1 MTTTVGL
8 RKVTKVQGSQH
19 AGILDGWSMPS
30 SVEDLARINV
40 IYGGNGSGKSTLA
53 RVLSQMTTEE
63 PSDTVLHVDVHDA
76 EATKRQVSDRSD
88 PFWSRLRVFD
98 KQFVSKN
105 LLFDL
110 NGRSDALPLLVLGEP
125 NVQRDQRIA
134 EIDARLEELSS
145 TLLGR
150 RKAADSANKAAR
162 KLATDTAR
170 TIGQELQ
177 AAGSRYSA
185 RGYNARRVRE
195 ALQGIDE
202 VVHQRSDEEMAA
214 DLRVV
219 QGQRLDPID
228 PIAQVTFNLQELQDD
243 VSSVLRQTI
252 TNAALEGLS
261 GNPASE
267 SWVQQGLRL
276 HNHRDQCLF
285 CASTITEERR
295 QALENHFDESFKR
308 LQGQLQTLDQRL
320 EREEQTLEDTL
331 TTVRLYTDLLDQ
343 YQACV
348 RQLSNAAEAYRE
360 RIAALRSRIAQ
371 KRASPFGVLEI
382 DQLPGAVSLS
392 LEPLNGVLKQHN
404 TRSASYQEAVNDA
417 ARRVE
422 QARLA
427 SIVADYRAHLA
438 EAKEQSE
445 SADELQNEQTA
456 LSAERERINVTDLD
470 PSPLA
475 EELTRDVA
483 SLLGRDELVFAK
495 QDDRYSIQRNG
506 KPATALSEGE
516 QTAISL
522 LYFLCSLR
530 DEKTRNIN
538 AIVVIDDPV
547 SSLDQEILVGA
558 SSHLWGTLV
567 GNSSHQVILLTHSFE
582 LFRMWSNQLDR
593 LPPNVKKYC
602 KYSIYELR
610 AHYQNRPDGT
620 ARRRPTMIS
629 WTDEKLRKKLR
640 SHYHYLFWRVADV
653 LRADATEGD
662 LVTELEASAIIPN
675 AARQMLEAFLA
686 FKYPA
691 RSATSKDLCA
701 EPLKPR
707 PSPIPC
713 GNELLD
719 SFIANHITKKP
730 TSVNPSGS
738 VKQSP
743 SCVRH
748 SSSLTQSTPVTSMK
762 CARPSISTPPRSL
775 AHRTSL
781 AFSLVRACVRF
792 DEYWAWTRHLLAST
806 LATPSSDPHRVP
818 VRSHELSVP
827 THSCEPLE

>member
-1 MTTTVGL
+1 
-8 RKVTKVQGSQH
+8 
-19 AGILDGWSMPS
+19 MPS

-76 EATKRQVSDRSD
+76 AATKRQVSDRSD

-98 KQFVSKN
+98 KQFVRKN

-145 TLLGR
+145 ALPGT
-150 RKAADSANKAAR
+150 RKAAESASKAAR

-185 RGYNARRVRE
+185 RGYDARRVSE
-195 ALQGIDE
+195 ALPGIDD
-202 VVHQRSDEEMAA
+202 VAHQRSDEEMAA

-219 QGQRLDPID
+219 QGQRLDRID
-228 PIAQVTFNLQELQDD
+228 PIALVTFNLQAIQDD

-261 GNPASE
+261 GNPANE

-276 HNHRDQCLF
+276 HDHRDQCLF

-308 LQGQLQTLDQRL
+308 LQEQLQTLDQRL
-320 EREEQTLEDTL
+320 EREEQTLGDTL
-331 TTVRLYTDLLDQ
+331 TSVREPGHLYTDLLDQ

-348 RQLSNAAEAYRE
+348 RQLSDAAEAYRE
-360 RIAALRSRIAQ
+360 RIAALRSQIAQ
-371 KRASPFGVLEI
+371 KHASPFGVLEI
-382 DQLPGAVSLS
+382 DQLPGAVSIS
-392 LEPLNGVLKQHN
+392 LEPLNDVLNQHN
-404 TRSASYQEAVNDA
+404 TRSASYQEAVNNA
-417 ARRVE
+417 AQRVE

-427 SIVADYRAHLA
+427 SIVTDYRAHLA
-438 EAKEQSE
+438 EADELSA
-445 SADELQNEQTA
+445 SADELQKEQTT

-495 QDDRYSIQRNG
+495 QDNSYSIQRNG

-538 AIVVIDDPV
+538 GIVVIDDPV

-558 SSHLWGTLV
+558 SSHLWSTLV
-567 GNSSHQVILLTHSFE
+567 GNSSQHQVILLTHSFE

-593 LPPNVKKYC
+593 LPPSVKKDC

-610 AHYQNRPDGT
+610 ARYQNRPDGT
-620 ARRRPTMIS
+620 AHRRPTMIS

-640 SHYHYLFWRVADV
+640 SQYHYLFWRVADV
-653 LRADATEGD
+653 LRTDATEGD
-662 LVTELEASAIIPN
+662 LATELEASAIIPN

-686 FKYPA
+686 FKYP
-691 RSATSKDLCA
+691 SKIGDFEGSMRRA
-701 EPLKPR
+701 FEAKAVADPLRQRVTRFVHRQSHNEEADISKPVR
-707 PSPIPC
+707 I
-713 GNELLD
+713 GEAITVLRAGFE
-719 SFIANHITKKP
+719 FINAVDPDH
-730 TSVNPSGS
+730 
-738 VKQSP
+738 
-743 SCVRH
+743 
-748 SSSLTQSTPVTSMK
+748 
-762 CARPSISTPPRSL
+762 
-775 AHRTSL
+775 
-781 AFSLVRACVRF
+781 F
-792 DEYWAWTRHLLAST
+792 DEMCAALDLNTAEILGA
-806 LATPSSDPHRVP
+806 ADAAGV
-818 VRSHELSVP
+818 
-827 THSCEPLE
+827 

>member
-1 MTTTVGL
+1 M
-8 RKVTKVQGSQH
+8 RKVTRVQGSQH

-53 RVLSQMTTEE
+53 RVLSQMTSEE
-63 PSDTVLHVDVHDA
+63 PSDTVLHIDVHDA
-76 EATKRQVSDRSD
+76 AATKRQVSDRSD

-145 TLLGR
+145 TLPGT
-150 RKAADSANKAAR
+150 RKAADSASKAAR

-177 AAGSRYSA
+177 AAGGRYSA
-185 RGYNARRVRE
+185 RGYDARRVSE
-195 ALQGIDE
+195 ALPGIDE

-228 PIAQVTFNLQELQDD
+228 PIAQVTFNLQAIQDD

-261 GNPASE
+261 GNPANE

-276 HNHRDQCLF
+276 HGHRDQCLF

-308 LQGQLQTLDQRL
+308 LQEQLQTLDQRL
-320 EREEQTLEDTL
+320 EREEQTLGDTL
-331 TTVRLYTDLLDQ
+331 TSVREPGHLYTDLLDQ

-360 RIAALRSRIAQ
+360 RIAALRSQIAQ
-371 KRASPFGVLEI
+371 KHASPFGVLEI
-382 DQLPGAVSLS
+382 DQLPGAVSIS
-392 LEPLNGVLKQHN
+392 LEPLNDVLKQHN

-427 SIVADYRAHLA
+427 SIVADYSARLA

-445 SADELQNEQTA
+445 SADELQKEQTA

-538 AIVVIDDPV
+538 ATVVIDDPV

-558 SSHLWGTLV
+558 SSHLWSTLV
-567 GNSSHQVILLTHSFE
+567 GNSSQHQVILLTHSFE

-593 LPPNVKKYC
+593 LPPSVKKDC

-610 AHYQNRPDGT
+610 ARYQNHPDGT
-620 ARRRPTMIS
+620 TRRRPTMIS

-640 SHYHYLFWRVADV
+640 SQYHYLFWRVADV
-653 LRADATEGD
+653 LRVDATEGD
-662 LVTELEASAIIPN
+662 LATELEASAIIPN

-686 FKYPA
+686 FKYP
-691 RSATSKDLCA
+691 SKIGDFEGSMRRA
-701 EPLKPR
+701 FEAKAVTDPLRQRVTRFVHRQSHNEEADIGKPVR
-707 PSPIPC
+707 I
-713 GNELLD
+713 GEAITVLRAAFEFINAVD
-719 SFIANHITKKP
+719 SDH
-730 TSVNPSGS
+730 
-738 VKQSP
+738 
-743 SCVRH
+743 
-748 SSSLTQSTPVTSMK
+748 
-762 CARPSISTPPRSL
+762 
-775 AHRTSL
+775 
-781 AFSLVRACVRF
+781 F
-792 DEYWAWTRHLLAST
+792 DEMCAALDLNAAEILGASDV
-806 LATPSSDPHRVP
+806 AGV
-818 VRSHELSVP
+818 
-827 THSCEPLE
+827 